1 MLQSPLMMSPGLRRF
16 LLLLVTLL
24 VTSFNV
30 YQSLQPVFNVEAI
43 VSEYIST
50 HHALLA
56 VISLPECKRKQKF
69 KALWQFFRQT
79 WFKSALRWSLAFP
92 SSYCCCAFFIQQY
105 LWQYVD
111 TLMYFIRLQFRD
123 IIRGACGYGSL
134 SMHGKRRLSH
144 SPLHYWQYCWQC
156 CWQL

>member
-30 YQSLQPVFNVEAI
+30 YQSLQPVLNVEAI
-43 VSEYIST
+43 VSEYTST

-56 VISLPECKRKQKF
+56 VISLPECKHKQKF
-69 KALWQFFRQT
+69 KALWQVFRQN
-79 WFKSALRWSLAFP
+79 WFKSALRCSLAFL

-105 LWQYVD
+105 QWQYVNI
-111 TLMYFIRLQFRD
+111 LLYFIRFQFCD
-123 IIRGACGYGSL
+123 IIRGGCGYSSL
-134 SMHGKRRLSH
+134 SLLGKRRLSH
-144 SPLHYWQYCWQC
+144 SPLSYWQC
-156 CWQL
+156 C